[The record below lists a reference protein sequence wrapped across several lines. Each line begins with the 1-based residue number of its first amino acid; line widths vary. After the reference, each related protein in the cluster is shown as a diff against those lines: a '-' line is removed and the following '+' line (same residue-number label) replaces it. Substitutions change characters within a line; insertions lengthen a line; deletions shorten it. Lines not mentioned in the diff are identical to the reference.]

1 MEDVEFTPEGGFTT
15 RLLTI
20 TVERDGTLTMEAD
33 EFSAWETEG
42 ILRQALAFAETEL
55 QRVADEDDEE

>member
-1 MEDVEFTPEGGFTT
+1 MDDVEFTPENSFST

-20 TVERDGTLTMEAD
+20 TVERDGTLTLQAD
-33 EFSAWETEG
+33 EFAVWETEG

-55 QRVADEDDEE
+55 QRVADEDEDE